1 GDKQHSSFSTVE
13 IAILGV
19 EEMGIPQGF
28 EKAKAS
34 FHFPA
39 IDVVATLGQ
48 FGDDRFE
55 NHAVFFNVYFT
66 VFSTSHPHFVSRSD
80 ITKIEWTLKKS
91 TTSLMESDT
100 PPVVLDGVR
109 PIGEIWVEPTPTR
122 SVAVDR

>member
-1 GDKQHSSFSTVE
+1 
-13 IAILGV
+13 
-19 EEMGIPQGF
+19 
-28 EKAKAS
+28 
-34 FHFPA
+34 
-39 IDVVATLGQ
+39 
-48 FGDDRFE
+48 
-55 NHAVFFNVYFT
+55 
-66 VFSTSHPHFVSRSD
+66 SD